1 MLMYIELTI
10 SNLFWKSTNLISNPR
25 NHLSWQK
32 SRPTC
37 NFAFVDS
44 DDDDAWRSQEPVFSP
59 ARKPVSVRCVRKRG
73 AARAPPTV
81 DPSPWDR
88 PLISFSRVSGKFGS
102 RVVVWQRSERLDT
115 EVRKSDTNC
124 AIAWGSLR
132 ERFSENKWCTEA
144 SKLAVA
150 KTCLPIISD

>member
-32 SRPTC
+32 SRPTR

-59 ARKPVSVRCVRKRG
+59 ARKPVSVRCVREERRRSR
-73 AARAPPTV
+73 AADSWSEPLGPTT
-81 DPSPWDR
+81 DQF
-88 PLISFSRVSGKFGS
+88 LESFGKIRESSRCVTAEWKT
-102 RVVVWQRSERLDT
+102 WHRSEKKWHKLCD
-115 EVRKSDTNC
+115 C
-124 AIAWGSLR
+124 LGGAWGKGLVKTSDARKPLNWR
-132 ERFSENKWCTEA
+132 WQ
-144 SKLAVA
+144 KLA
-150 KTCLPIISD
+150 SQ